1 MDRRLFLVGTGSL
14 AASAAGAPVRVLG
27 QAPPPGRH
35 GRGSLATATDYGKG
49 APSADPELLAGTLH
63 RPHANLPA
71 SYIVANLPPVTNQGA
86 IASCEAHAF
95 GYGLG
100 GYTASLLPKN
110 AGHRF
115 DISLAQNQPSRAWLF
130 KRQIDADHRGSCANG
145 TYCFAYLEQLAALG
159 APSEAQVPYP
169 SSPPQDCDWFAGV
182 DARDPEAFSEATQ
195 FLIGSYRAFPIDPKA
210 QPVLLP
216 RIKRYLHNDHV
227 LAFSGAT
234 GSDYE
239 SPALSSGVYYP
250 QTPSPA
256 GAHGQMV
263 VGYDDTIGDT
273 AKGKGAFLVQNSWGL
288 DWPAPKSDR
297 PGYMWWSYDSWFAFA
312 RGVSFAFPALAG
324 APAGEPL
331 EADNPK
337 APQATISSV
346 HATAQ
351 GLLLTHEFAAP
362 VLMQRVSIV
371 TPRKAHWVTTDG
383 TTIVNGYSYFI
394 GPHRFAAGQKFDVEI
409 DALWQQQPVIYK
421 GTVQAA

>member
-1 MDRRLFLVGTGSL
+1 MDRRLFLLGTGSL
-14 AASAAGAPVRVLG
+14 AVGAAGSPVRVLG
-27 QAPPPGRH
+27 QAASPVRH
-35 GRGSLATATDYGKG
+35 GRGSLASTADYAGG
-49 APSADPELLAGTLH
+49 APTADPDLLAGTLH

-71 SYIVANLPPVTNQGA
+71 SYIVANLPPVYDQGE

-130 KRQIDADHRGSCANG
+130 KRQIVADKRGSCANG
-145 TYCFAYLEQLAALG
+145 TYCFGYLEQLAALG

-169 SSPPQDCDWFAGV
+169 SNPPQDCDWFSAV
-182 DARDPEAFSEATQ
+182 DALDLKGFSNATQ

-210 QPVLLP
+210 QPMLLQHM
-216 RIKRYLHNDHV
+216 KRYLHNDHV
-227 LAFSGAT
+227 LAFSGSV

-250 QTPSPA
+250 RTPSSA
-256 GAHGQMV
+256 GSHGQMV
-263 VGYDDTIGDT
+263 VGYDDTIGD
-273 AKGKGAFLVQNSWGL
+273 AALGKGAFLVQNSWGL
-288 DWPAPKSDR
+288 DWPAPKSER
-297 PGYMWWSYDSWFAFA
+297 PGYLWWSYDAWFAFA
-312 RGVSFAFPALAG
+312 HGVSFAFPPLAG

-331 EADNPK
+331 QADNPQ

-362 VLMQRVSIV
+362 VRMQRISIV

-383 TTIVNGYSYFI
+383 TTIVNGYSYFV

-409 DALWQQQPVIYK
+409 DALWQQQQVIYK